1 MFTKNLGKSERTIRG
16 KVKVKRR
23 ITRRYLAGLLD
34 GEGYFG
40 ITAQNI
46 KNRSYFSPAIKMAL
60 TEKDAYLL
68 KEVCSMLGGYIYKR
82 IFKNNNHNDAYCWE
96 VKNHPQV
103 KRVLDYVHP
112 YLILK
117 KGQADVLRKLAKTKK
132 NKFGKIE
139 PEVLEKRRSLYAL
152 IRKLNSRGRPPAET
166 KRERPEGQGKVI
178 VRTSEKSE
186 EVNRNVSP
194 ASELVAV
201 T

>member
-1 MFTKNLGKSERTIRG
+1 
-16 KVKVKRR
+16 
-23 ITRRYLAGLLD
+23 
-34 GEGYFG
+34 
-40 ITAQNI
+40 
-46 KNRSYFSPAIKMAL
+46 
-60 TEKDAYLL
+60 
-68 KEVCSMLGGYIYKR
+68 MLGGYIYKR
-82 IFKNNNHNDAYCWE
+82 IFKNNNHNNAYCWE

-117 KGQADVLRKLAKTKK
+117 KEQANTLRKLAKTINTK
-132 NKFGKIE
+132 NRFGKIK
-139 PEVLEKRRSLYAL
+139 PEVLIKRQSLYAL

-166 KRERPEGQGKVI
+166 KRERPENQGEVI

-186 EVNRNVSP
+186 EVSRNVNP